1 MFILRSNSNNVLG
14 DYRAHKNKMIDSNVT
29 RNSRKE
35 MRILFG
41 TCATHSDILLF
52 KRNWDYLEM
61 YLVTLEQLQH
71 SL

>member
-14 DYRAHKNKMIDSNVT
+14 DYRARKNKMSDSNVT

-41 TCATHSDILLF
+41 TCATHTDILLF
-52 KRNWDYLEM
+52 KRN
-61 YLVTLEQLQH
+61 
-71 SL
+71 